1 MFNAIKDKI
10 ISRKFLVFVAASVG
24 AYFGLVSIEIWSTV
38 AVAYIGSQ
46 AAVDAISAF
55 IGGKA
60 KPTVTEAATVSD
72 SQDKAADGPAFS
84 G

>member
-1 MFNAIKDKI
+1 MFQAIKDKVV
-10 ISRKFLVFVAASVG
+10 SRKFLVFVAASVG

-46 AAVDAISAF
+46 AVVDAIGAF
-55 IGGKA
+55 IGGKSEPA
-60 KPTVTEAATVSD
+60 SAESATVSD
-72 SQDKAADGPAFS
+72 SQDEAADGPKFS

>member
-1 MFNAIKDKI
+1 MFQAIKDKV

-46 AAVDAISAF
+46 AAVDAIAAF
-55 IGGKA
+55 FGGKA
-60 KPTVTEAATVSD
+60 KAVAAEAASVTD
-72 SQDKAADGPAFS
+72 SQDKAAAGPAFS